1 MAGKPRKKRGRPPTG
16 IRRPVI
22 TLRVHEDV
30 YETIKRT
37 AERGKLTLSEEA
49 ARRIGVSVALD
60 KQTLELEDLKRRGVE
75 QFLLGQGYTKIRD
88 ADDNE
93 LWAKGALAVEKYMAF
108 RPELETILERLA
120 ERVVERVVERVLQRG
135 KQQ

>member
-1 MAGKPRKKRGRPPTG
+1 MAGAPRKKRGRPPTG

-22 TLRVHEDV
+22 TLRVHEDI

-60 KQTLELEDLKRRGVE
+60 KQKLELEDLKRLGVE
-75 QFLLGQGYTKIRD
+75 QFLHTQGYTKVRD
-88 ADDNE
+88 LDDNE
-93 LWAKGALAVEKYMAF
+93 LWAKGAGAVAKYMAF
-108 RPELETILERLA
+108 SPELETIIERMA
-120 ERVVERVVERVLQRG
+120 ERVVERILQKE
-135 KQQ
+135 KQP